1 MSLVVLVSVI
11 VNFKYIIHTALVFFC
26 FFSDFKYVKYVNTE

>member
-11 VNFKYIIHTALVFFC
+11 VNFKYIIHTALVFF
-26 FFSDFKYVKYVNTE
+26 SDFKYVKYVNTE